1 MHTDKISFNNP
12 QKKSTGKP
20 IDTADIDKE
29 LESPVETSSG
39 KGLNETRPGPGNEVD
54 GQVAK
59 M

>member
-1 MHTDKISFNNP
+1 MNTDKTSFNDKKP
-12 QKKSTGKP
+12 QGKP
-20 IDTADIDKE
+20 VDAAATLDDDVE
-29 LESPVETSSG
+29 TPVEKSSG

>member
-1 MHTDKISFNNP
+1 MHTDKTNINNP

-20 IDTADIDKE
+20 IDTTEIDQE
-29 LESPVETSSG
+29 LESPVEKASG